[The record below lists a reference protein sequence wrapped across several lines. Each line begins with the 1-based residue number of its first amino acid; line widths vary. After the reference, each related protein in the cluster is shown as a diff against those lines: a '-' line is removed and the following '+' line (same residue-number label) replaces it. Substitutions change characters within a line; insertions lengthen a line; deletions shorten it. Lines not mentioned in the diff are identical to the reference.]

1 MPLAYD
7 PARAAA
13 HVASAHP
20 GFAALVARVGPVAIV
35 PREEPPYASLRRA
48 IVSQQLSTAAA
59 RTIHGRLL
67 DRLGASPGTGSPA
80 PDADAPAT
88 LLALDDDTL
97 RGVGLS
103 RAKAAALRDLAART
117 LDGTVPD
124 LATAHILDDDALVAR
139 LTAVRGVGRWTVEML
154 LIFGLGRADVWP
166 IDDLGVRK
174 GYARLAGLDTAPAAR
189 ALGPL
194 GDAFRPYRSA
204 AAWYCWR
211 ALDTG

>member
-7 PARAAA
+7 PVRAAA
-13 HVASAHP
+13 HVAAARP
-20 GFAALVARVGPVAIV
+20 GFAALVERVGPVGIV
-35 PREEPPYASLRRA
+35 PRDDAPYASLRRA
-48 IVSQQLSTAAA
+48 IVGQQLSTAAA
-59 RTIHGRLL
+59 RTIHARLV
-67 DRLGASPGTGSPA
+67 DRLGAA
-80 PDADAPAT
+80 PDDPAV

-97 RGVGLS
+97 RGAGLS
-103 RAKAAALRDLAART
+103 RAKTVALRDLAART

-124 LATAHILDDDALVAR
+124 LATAHALDDDALVAR

-166 IDDLGVRK
+166 VDDLGVRK
-174 GYARLAGLDTAPAAR
+174 GYARVEGLD
-189 ALGPL
+189 ALPTPRGLIAL

-211 ALDTG
+211 ALDG